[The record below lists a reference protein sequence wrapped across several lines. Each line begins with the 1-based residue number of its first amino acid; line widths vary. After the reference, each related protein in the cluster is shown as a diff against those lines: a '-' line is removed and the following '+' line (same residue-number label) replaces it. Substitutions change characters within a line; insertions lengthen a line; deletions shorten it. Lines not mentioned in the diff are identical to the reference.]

1 MHDALVE
8 YAAVLAVGVGIAALL
23 VVAIPARGAW
33 RSWRRARITQ
43 QAASAL
49 LDAHA
54 TRLDD
59 TLRAFDERTGAL
71 ADDGE
76 QLAEALAELRADAS
90 RLRWML
96 GSVGEERDRL
106 GRELYELVLP
116 TVRAAAAR
124 TADSPGAGEDA

>member
-1 MHDALVE
+1 MLALG
-8 YAAVLAVGVGIAALL
+8 VGVAALL

-54 TRLDD
+54 SRLDE

-76 QLAEALAELRADAS
+76 QLADALAELRADAS
-90 RLRWML
+90 HLRWVL
-96 GSVGEERDRL
+96 GSVGEQRDRL

-116 TVRAAAAR
+116 TVRAAAR
-124 TADSPGAGEDA
+124 TADSSGADGDA